1 MTAPPNK
8 ETDKVQTETTE
19 KVDSLIPPTNVS
31 NIKQEESII
40 AKEIVDDIDL
50 DFEEISDGELEEEAR
65 IKGLGDALGVDWAS
79 LVEES
84 KAITREKFNRIE
96 TSAKQRWQSHRI
108 FLDVG
113 ISFKMAG
120 KAFATKLLRE
130 AHQKLMEESKVIKK
144 KTDIIKKEKIDES
157 ESCVQPDQTSA
168 EPKEQHSSENTKEQK
183 ITVKKE
189 MDDDKQ
195 AVPVYEEQLHALAC
209 AQVAS
214 RVNVHKQNNVV
225 FNATGPYSR
234 ALCARRDIAMRR
246 QLCNLPIV
254 ENNCK
259 SSAGKQSTGYESLA
273 VKLFQKAVSATH

>member
-1 MTAPPNK
+1 M
-8 ETDKVQTETTE
+8 D
-19 KVDSLIPPTNVS
+19 VS
-31 NIKQEESII
+31 IIKQEESII
-40 AKEIVDDIDL
+40 AKDITDDIDL

-65 IKGLGDALGVDWAS
+65 IKGLGDALGVDWSS

-120 KAFATKLLRE
+120 KEFATKLLKE
-130 AHQKLMEESKVIKK
+130 AHQKLMEESKVFKK
-144 KTDIIKKEKIDES
+144 ETDIKKEKIDEP
-157 ESCVQPDQTSA
+157 EDCVKPSINIAD
-168 EPKEQHSSENTKEQK
+168 PKEQHTSADSNEQK
-183 ITVKKE
+183 ITVKRDT
-189 MDDDKQ
+189 DDNKQ
-195 AVPVYEEQLHALAC
+195 AVPAYDEQLHALAC

-214 RVNVHKQNNVV
+214 RINAHKQSNVV

-259 SSAGKQSTGYESLA
+259 TSAGKQSTGYESLA
-273 VKLFQKAVSATH
+273 IKLFQKAISATR

>member
-1 MTAPPNK
+1 MDT
-8 ETDKVQTETTE
+8 
-19 KVDSLIPPTNVS
+19 PTV
-31 NIKQEESII
+31 KLEESSI
-40 AKEIVDDIDL
+40 ATKEIAYDIDL

-84 KAITREKFNRIE
+84 KAITREKSSRIE

-120 KAFATKLLRE
+120 RAFATKLLKE
-130 AHQKLMEESKVIKK
+130 AHEKLLEESSVGIKK
-144 KTDIIKKEKIDES
+144 LNIKQERIDEPESSTQADQSTS
-157 ESCVQPDQTSA
+157 EQTPITLNEHKDEKVNVKNDAPD
-168 EPKEQHSSENTKEQK
+168 
-183 ITVKKE
+183 VKPV
-189 MDDDKQ
+189 
-195 AVPVYEEQLHALAC
+195 VPVHDERIYELAC

-214 RVNVHKQNNVV
+214 RINAHRQQNVV

-246 QLCNLPIV
+246 QLCNLPIA

-259 SSAGKQSTGYESLA
+259 SLAGKQSTGYESLA
-273 VKLFQKAVSATH
+273 IKLFQKAVGATQ